1 MAQVSTKSKPRS
13 STLRGQIAKKI
24 LHSIFTGE
32 TVGGDR
38 LIEEEVAAKL
48 GVSRTP
54 VREALGELAALG
66 LIHLKPNHGAV
77 VAPFGPQQLREIY
90 QIRRVLESEAARH
103 AAEHVDLGTLKRI
116 RERTQ
121 QLLQDPARSADL
133 SEELLDLDQKFHELI
148 ACSCGSERLCA
159 EIRRYWTLA
168 RSIGEAVGNLSH
180 TQDRSLAEH
189 ARVMDAIVVSNNEE
203 AAQAMADHIDRGL
216 EAALVAL
223 CR

>member
-1 MAQVSTKSKPRS
+1 MTQGTTKPRPRA
-13 STLRGQIAKKI
+13 STLRGTITQKI
-24 LHSIFTGE
+24 LHMIFTGE
-32 TVGGDR
+32 LVGGDR

-66 LIHLKPNHGAV
+66 LIHLKPNHGAI

-103 AAEHVDLGTLKRI
+103 AAEHVDIGTLRRM

-121 QLLQDPARSADL
+121 QLLQDGARTDAL
-133 SEELLDLDQKFHELI
+133 SDELLDLDQKFHELI
-148 ACSCGSERLCA
+148 ANACGSERLCA
-159 EIRRYWTLA
+159 EIRRHWTLA
-168 RSIGEAVGNLSH
+168 RSIGEAVGNRSH

-189 ARVMDAIVVSNNEE
+189 ARVMDAILASKNEE
-203 AAQAMADHIDRGL
+203 AAQAMADHLDRGL
-216 EAALVAL
+216 AAALESL

>member
-1 MAQVSTKSKPRS
+1 MTQTAQKPRP
-13 STLRGQIAKKI
+13 STLRGHITTKI

-32 TVGGDR
+32 VVGGDR

-54 VREALGELAALG
+54 VREALGELGAPG

-77 VAPFGPQQLREIY
+77 VASFGPQQLREIY

-103 AAEHVDLGTLKRI
+103 AAEHVDLGTLKRL

-121 QLLQDPARSADL
+121 QMLNEGARTETFSD
-133 SEELLDLDQKFHELI
+133 ELLDLDQKFHEFI
-148 ACSCGSERLCA
+148 ACSCGSELLCA

-168 RSIGEAVGNLSH
+168 RSIGEAVGNRSH

-189 ARVMDAIVVSNNEE
+189 AKVMDAILGHRNEE
-203 AAQAMADHIDRGL
+203 AAQAMSDHLDRGL
-216 EAALVAL
+216 EA
-223 CR
+223 

>member
-1 MAQVSTKSKPRS
+1 
-13 STLRGQIAKKI
+13 LRGQITKKI

-32 TVGGDR
+32 VVGGDR
-38 LIEEEVAAKL
+38 LIEEEVATKL

-103 AAEHVDLGTLKRI
+103 TSEHVDLGTLRRM

-121 QLLQDPARSADL
+121 QLLQDGARTDAL
-133 SEELLDLDQKFHELI
+133 QGELLDLDQKFHELI
-148 ACSCGSERLCA
+148 ASSCGSERLSA

-168 RSIGEAVGNLSH
+168 RSIGEAVGNKSH

-189 ARVMDAIVVSNNEE
+189 ARVMDAILANKNDE
-203 AAQAMADHIDRGL
+203 AAQAMADHLDRGL
-216 EAALVAL
+216 AAALGAL

>member
-1 MAQVSTKSKPRS
+1 MTQAAQKPRPRS
-13 STLRGQIAKKI
+13 STLRGQITKKI

-32 TVGGDR
+32 VVGGDR

-66 LIHLKPNHGAV
+66 LITLKPNHGAI
-77 VAPFGPQQLREIY
+77 VAPFGPQQLREVY
-90 QIRRVLESEAARH
+90 QIRRVLEAEAARH
-103 AAEHVDLGTLKRI
+103 ASEYVDLGALKRI

-121 QLLQDPARSADL
+121 QLLQDPNRTDAFSDEQL
-133 SEELLDLDQKFHELI
+133 ELDQKFHELI
-148 ACSCGSERLCA
+148 ATSCGSERLCA
-159 EIRRYWTLA
+159 EIKRYWTLA
-168 RSIGEAVGNLSH
+168 RSIGEAVGNASH
-180 TQDRSLAEH
+180 TQERSMTEH
-189 ARVMDAIVVSNNEE
+189 ARVMDAILAHKNEE

-216 EAALVAL
+216 EAALAAL

>member
-1 MAQVSTKSKPRS
+1 MTQATQKPRP
-13 STLRGQIAKKI
+13 STLRGHITTKI
-24 LHSIFTGE
+24 LRSIFSGE
-32 TVGGDR
+32 VVGGDR

-103 AAEHVDLGTLKRI
+103 AAEYVDLGTLKRL

-121 QLLQDPARSADL
+121 VLLQDGARTDAFSD
-133 SEELLDLDQKFHELI
+133 ELLDLDQKFHELI

-168 RSIGEAVGNLSH
+168 RSIGEAVGNRSH

-189 ARVMDAIVVSNNEE
+189 ATVMDAILAQRNEE
-203 AAQAMADHIDRGL
+203 AAQAMSDHLDRGL
-216 EAALVAL
+216 EAALAAL

>member
-1 MAQVSTKSKPRS
+1 MTQASPKPRPRS
-13 STLRGQIAKKI
+13 STLRGPITTKI

-32 TVGGDR
+32 VVGGDR

-54 VREALGELAALG
+54 VREALGEVAALG

-103 AAEHVDLGTLKRI
+103 AADHVDLGTLKRL

-121 QLLQDPARSADL
+121 VLLQDGSRSDNL
-133 SEELLDLDQKFHELI
+133 QGELLDLDQKFHELI
-148 ACSCGSERLCA
+148 ACSCGSDRLCA

-168 RSIGEAVGNLSH
+168 RSIGEAVGNRSH

-189 ARVMDAIVVSNNEE
+189 ARVMDAVAAHRKDE
-203 AAQAMADHIDRGL
+203 AAQAMADHLDRGM
-216 EAALVAL
+216 EAALAAL